1 MAECINKNDY
11 EWEVQNM
18 NDLDID
24 NKVKN
29 VSNILEHTQYGG
41 SIIHCFQDNELF
53 SIVPKL

>member
-41 SIIHCFQDNELF
+41 KSVWWLHNPLF
-53 SIVPKL
+53 SR